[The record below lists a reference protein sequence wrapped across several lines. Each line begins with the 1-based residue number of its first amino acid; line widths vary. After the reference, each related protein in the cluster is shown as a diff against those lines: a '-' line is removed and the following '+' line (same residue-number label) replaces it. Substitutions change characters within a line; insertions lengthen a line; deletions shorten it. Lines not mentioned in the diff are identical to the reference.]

1 MLRLAKLATPLTAV
15 TVVVPDRVPPLGFVP
30 RATAT
35 DPANPV
41 ATLPP
46 ASSAVTCTGGVIA
59 APAAVA
65 LGCTLKTNWVAPRP
79 VPVKPL
85 RVAPLSPVPGA
96 ACWYRVPPFPP

>member
-1 MLRLAKLATPLTAV
+1 MLRLSLAKLATPLTAG
-15 TVVVPDRVPPLGFVP
+15 TVVVPASVPPLGFVP

-41 ATLPP
+41 ATLPA

-65 LGCTLKTNWVAPRP
+65 LGCTLKTNWVAAPT
-79 VPVKPL
+79 VTVKAL
-85 RVAPLSPVPGA
+85 LVAPLSPVAVA
-96 ACWYRVPPFPP
+96 ASV

>member
-35 DPANPV
+35 EPANPV

-46 ASSAVTCTGGVIA
+46 ASSAVTCTAGVIA
-59 APAAVA
+59 APAAV
-65 LGCTLKTNWVAPRP
+65 LVGCTVKTNWVAAPT
-79 VPVKPL
+79 VALKGPL
-85 RVAPLSPVPGA
+85 VAPASPVA
-96 ACWYRVPPFPP
+96 AAASV